1 MNYLLN
7 YSKWK
12 SLNEGLIWDVIEK
25 EPIGGT
31 THKVKVKY
39 LDGNSFKVKAV
50 NDRDMVG
57 ADGSIDPTLMDGIIA
72 FLKGHDAT
80 DFAREYPALQDLA
93 TFYKDNFFTVN
104 VKKEN
109 DSKQVIVFTIQKRA
123 NFKGVTPE
131 TKVITD
137 DKAAALA
144 QAPEAKTLLAASDKS
159 LTQNTAETT
168 AAPGA
173 SAVKIE
179 KPILLADLKGA
190 AGKSGTPAYTAF
202 DNAYVALINIKEI
215 SALPFFAELKKEIKA
230 GQLGD
235 TAVKFAQGVIA
246 GFGLKDKYGDPLEII
261 DQSVADKIASLVAAP
276 AATPQNSS
284 RKYYLGLDGKA
295 VYEQATPAAT
305 PAPTLPAGF
314 NLEAFTK
321 AVGGAAATT
330 GDIKLPEGGLV
341 KGTVAKG
348 DAELKKAQQ
357 LIIDKLGVVLA
368 KDPTFIKFKGY
379 GADGNYGQTTEKMVA
394 MAKAGFELKD
404 TDGATITAE
413 LINKLLTDKITESY
427 LDLRGNLF
435 EKFNVEA
442 ATKTSSSYVP
452 KKSDTVKKDDTKK
465 DASPDATWFDNIKS
479 NLETFGKLT
488 VGTMTNGS
496 KYYTLAPEGGDPDDY
511 VNVFNNKRIIYPTKN
526 QTYKGTVS
534 ADGTSITLDGG
545 KKLALSAFLKNP
557 AEAGSVDAAAEQGK
571 QVWIASGNTE
581 GFANVRMDS
590 DSGNAVIYKHDD
602 KSKSIGMLL
611 GTTKDSKGYT
621 WYTVRFPEAKN
632 GYTQGRVR
640 SDLVDLKAA
649 K

>member
-57 ADGSIDPTLMDGIIA
+57 ADGSIDPTLMDGIVA
-72 FLKGHDAT
+72 FLKGHDST
-80 DFAREYPALQDLA
+80 DFSRQYPALQDLA

-109 DSKQVIVFTIQKRA
+109 DNKQVIVFTIQKRA

-131 TKVITD
+131 TKVIAD

-144 QAPEAKTLLAASDKS
+144 QAPEAKNLLAASDKS
-159 LTQNTAETT
+159 LTQNTAET
-168 AAPGA
+168 AAKPGA

-179 KPILLADLKGA
+179 KPMLLADLKGA

-202 DNAYVALINIKEI
+202 DNAYVALMNIKEI

-295 VYEQATPAAT
+295 IYEQEDKNIIKSDAAPAAT
-305 PAPTLPAGF
+305 PAATLPAGF

-321 AVGGAAATT
+321 IVGGQVAAVTT
-330 GDIKLPEGGLV
+330 GDIKLPADGLV

-348 DAELKKAQQ
+348 DAELKKVQQ
-357 LIIDKLGVVLA
+357 LIINKLGEVLA
-368 KDPTFIKFKGY
+368 KDPVFIKFKGY
-379 GADGNYGQTTEKMVA
+379 GADGNYGPTTETMVA
-394 MAKAGFELKD
+394 TAKSGFELKD
-404 TDGATITAE
+404 QDGSVITPE
-413 LINKLLTDKITESY
+413 LVNKLQAEDIKESY

-452 KKSDTVKKDDTKK
+452 KKSNTVKKDDTKK
-465 DASPDATWFDNIKS
+465 EDTKADDTASPDTTALTEID
-479 NLETFGKLT
+479 GKI
-488 VGTMTNGS
+488 
-496 KYYTLAPEGGDPDDY
+496 
-511 VNVFNNKRIIYPTKN
+511 NVL
-526 QTYKGTVS
+526 VS
-534 ADGTSITLDGG
+534 SIQNFTS
-545 KKLALSAFLKNP
+545 
-557 AEAGSVDAAAEQGK
+557 
-571 QVWIASGNTE
+571 
-581 GFANVRMDS
+581 
-590 DSGNAVIYKHDD
+590 D
-602 KSKSIGMLL
+602 KSKFSAFTSDWKGDDEQAAWDNVMVKQFNSWTEIVKKNIVPLVEKIKTSNPDNYASYEKTLDELGRLLQGQKNYFIGTPVALNKWTYKDKFLNPNSSISGISGSIL
-611 GTTKDSKGYT
+611 GYEFFVYLYSGVKKIT
-621 WYTVRFPEAKN
+621 
-632 GYTQGRVR
+632 
-640 SDLVDLKAA
+640 LVTNVMPN
-649 K
+649 